1 MPYTGRV
8 LQLLSTV
15 SDFRGGLSSRHAAPS
30 RVPAAAA
37 AFFVGWTFVLSCAG
51 RFQAGCSFF
60 RERKERGLMAP
71 LKRPFMQLHRRQD
84 HEHSSRLYARA
95 IWCTYVVLHTLRT
108 ERWWTERRGRRDNA
122 AGSACQ
128 QNTECGDG
136 VAVSG
141 QVARLAKAENTHER
155 KFAVAKT
162 TALFILVHQRI
173 QSPRGKKRHLGSPRH
188 RPTTGF
194 PALSPGWLSL
204 SLELLKVSH
213 VDPSTR
219 SLDLATAVPIKT

>member
-1 MPYTGRV
+1 MCPIQVAFFSCCLPSLISEEASRRDMLLRV
-8 LQLLSTV
+8 VSRLLLLLFSW
-15 SDFRGGLSSRHAAPS
+15 GGLLFCHA
-30 RVPAAAA
+30 PAGFKRA
-37 AFFVGWTFVLSCAG
+37 VLS
-51 RFQAGCSFF
+51 FVS
-60 RERKERGLMAP
+60 ERGLMAP

-95 IWCTYVVLHTLRT
+95 IGCTYIRRITLRT

-136 VAVSG
+136 VAASG
-141 QVARLAKAENTHER
+141 QVARLAKAEDTHEG
-155 KFAVAKT
+155 KFAVTKT

-219 SLDLATAVPIKT
+219 SLDLATAVPIN